1 MAVYPTGTKVFSTKH
16 NLTDTVYA
24 ADVNDI
30 QDEMVAVQT
39 ALGVVPSRA
48 SSIISSSGKPVTKD
62 YGTVASRLQ
71 SIQMG
76 DDLPV
81 AHIKCLNQKI
91 NGEKYTYLNFKK
103 VRDSFGLF
111 NGADFTIPVDAWV
124 IVTAN
129 SKWEVNTNGFRSMM
143 LADGSGSVYME
154 DQRPSTSWTD
164 RNTQN
169 FITWQGEVPAGTRLR
184 IRMYQESERAL
195 IMQVADMRISILRR
209 YPAFSI

>member
-1 MAVYPTGTKVFSTKH
+1 MAVYPTGIKTFVPKH

-24 ADVNDI
+24 ADVNDL
-30 QDEMVAVQT
+30 QDEVDAIEAT
-39 ALGVVPSRA
+39 LGTVPSRA
-48 SSIISSSGKPVTKD
+48 SSILSTGGKQVTKD
-62 YGTVASRLQ
+62 YGSVAARLQ

-81 AHIKCLNQKI
+81 AHVKCLNQKI

-103 VRDSFGLF
+103 VRDSYGLF
-111 NGADFTIPVDAWV
+111 NGADLTVPVDSWV

-129 SKWEVNTNGFRSMM
+129 CKWELNTNGYRSMM
-143 LADGSGSVYME
+143 LAFGDGSIIME

-169 FITWQGEVPAGTRLR
+169 FISWQGEVPAGSR
-184 IRMYQESERAL
+184 IRILMYQESERSL
-195 IMQVADMRISILRR
+195 IVQAADMRISILRR